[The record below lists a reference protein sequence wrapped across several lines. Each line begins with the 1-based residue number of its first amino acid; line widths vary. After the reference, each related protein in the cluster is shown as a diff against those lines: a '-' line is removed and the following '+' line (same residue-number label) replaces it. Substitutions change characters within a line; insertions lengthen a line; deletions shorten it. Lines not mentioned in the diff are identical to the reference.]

1 MRAVI
6 QRVSHASVTVDGQI
20 IGQIGM
26 GLMVLLGCAQGDTE
40 KDLEYVLEKLLNL
53 RIFEDA
59 QGKMNDSLIDV
70 GGQLLVVSQFTLCA
84 DVRKGRRPSFMGAMR
99 PELAEPMIERFIE
112 NARVAHPDL
121 VVQTGRFGA
130 TMDVA
135 LTNHGP
141 VTIIIDSDHLSP

>member
-20 IGQIGM
+20 VGQIGM

-40 KDLEYVLEKLLNL
+40 QDLEYVLEKLLNL
-53 RIFEDA
+53 RIFEDE
-59 QGKMNDSLIDV
+59 QGKMNDSLLDV

-112 NARVAHPDL
+112 RARAAHPGL

-135 LTNHGP
+135 LNNHGP
-141 VTIIIDSDHLSP
+141 VTIIIDSDRA

>member
-6 QRVSHASVTVDGQI
+6 QRVSHASVTVDDQVV
-20 IGQIGM
+20 GQIGM

-40 KDLEYVLEKLLNL
+40 QDLEYVLEKLLNL
-53 RIFEDA
+53 RIFEDE
-59 QGKMNDSLIDV
+59 QGKMNDSLLDV
-70 GGQLLVVSQFTLCA
+70 GGQLLVISQFTLCA

-112 NARVAHPDL
+112 RARTAHPGL

-135 LTNHGP
+135 LNNHGP
-141 VTIIIDSDHLSP
+141 VTIIIDSDKA